1 MSQPTAA
8 NVNLCALEF
17 LIRTIFMTNS
27 NNAKKKKKKVEVE
40 MIYLCTSVYTY
51 TSMQQIWSKKFNI
64 IYNPLV
70 MFMVDATITHF
81 VSYTSEINR
90 Q

>member
-1 MSQPTAA
+1 
-8 NVNLCALEF
+8 
-17 LIRTIFMTNS
+17 
-27 NNAKKKKKKVEVE
+27 